1 MPRFVGYDSR
11 SRARLAPPLHDGGAP
26 GVTWNTGT
34 MIDAITHAGALLAQA
49 VATHGDTLFTKP
61 VAPQRGWFEQLTGIA
76 SGLVSITLVVLTIAL
91 VPAAWNFRKSYKKIN
106 DLLDKVYADVNPLV
120 KHASTVADN
129 LDYITTSVR
138 VDMQRVNQTIASA
151 NDKLREA
158 VELTESRLQ
167 EFNAL
172 LKVVQEEAEET
183 FVSTASVV
191 RGVRKGMTV
200 LESDTRGRGTDGAR
214 LARAN
219 DTDDDW
225 IEGDDD
231 GDDSTTAAAD
241 RRTGPRIRARE
252 LP

>member
-1 MPRFVGYDSR
+1 
-11 SRARLAPPLHDGGAP
+11 
-26 GVTWNTGT
+26 
-34 MIDAITHAGALLAQA
+34 MIDAMTHVGALLLQA
-49 VATHGDTLFTKP
+49 ATAPETTLVKNVAT
-61 VAPQRGWFEQLTGIA
+61 QRGWFEQLTGIA
-76 SGLVSITLVVLTIAL
+76 SGLVSVTLLVLTIAL

-158 VELTESRLQ
+158 VELTEARLQ

-200 LESDTRGRGTDGAR
+200 LESDARGRGTDAAR

-219 DTDDDW
+219 DIDDDW